1 MACKSAKFDSDEGR
15 YYCNVSGD
23 MFLIP
28 SSKACAE
35 IYGEGPDGVSENDEE
50 GE

>member
-23 MFLIP
+23 MCMFFD
-28 SSKACAE
+28 SKF
-35 IYGEGPDGVSENDEE
+35 
-50 GE
+50 